1 MNKENKWQVT
11 GRVASNL
18 IVVFAGVAFYM
29 ALSNF
34 DALRAQPRAW
44 LGILSPF
51 VWGLVI
57 AYLLDAPVRFFES
70 KLGGRRKL
78 SILISYVLA
87 FLVVGFLLRM
97 VLPQIG
103 DSLFLLAGRIPSYLD
118 NLSVLM
124 QNSRL
129 DELGLDK
136 VLGSYQELLE
146 KATGMVSSFLPKIV
160 GYGVAIGNGFISA
173 VTALISSVYMLMG
186 KDRLLRKAVPALL
199 PLPRAR
205 SVLEV
210 CSRANRVFG
219 GFIIGKIID
228 SSIIGVLCFVCMTLL
243 RLPFAVLISV
253 IVGVTNI
260 IPFFGPFIGAVPIIL
275 ILLTVDPIAALK
287 FAVFVLLQQFDGNI
301 LGPKIL
307 GDSTGLSALWVLV
320 AIIVS
325 GGRSAS
331 RAWWW
336 ACRCSRCCTRW
347 PAAFSPA
354 ACGKKAS
361 TKRAIPCL
369 RPTLPEPFFPVF
381 LSNPVDFWRS
391 LWYSNEVK
399 YLRPH
404 P

>member
-1 MNKENKWQVT
+1 
-11 GRVASNL
+11 
-18 IVVFAGVAFYM
+18 M

-34 DALRAQPRAW
+34 DALRAQLRAW

-103 DSLFLLAGRIPSYLD
+103 
-118 NLSVLM
+118 
-124 QNSRL
+124 
-129 DELGLDK
+129 
-136 VLGSYQELLE
+136 
-146 KATGMVSSFLPKIV
+146 
-160 GYGVAIGNGFISA
+160 NGFISA
-173 VTALISSVYMLMG
+173 VTALIFSVYMLMG
-186 KDRLLRKAVPALL
+186 KDRLLRQLRKAVLALL

-260 IPFFGPFIGAVPIIL
+260 IPFFGP
-275 ILLTVDPIAALK
+275 
-287 FAVFVLLQQFDGNI
+287 
-301 LGPKIL
+301 
-307 GDSTGLSALWVLV
+307 SSA
-320 AIIVS
+320 
-325 GGRSAS
+325 
-331 RAWWW
+331 
-336 ACRCSRCCTRW
+336 RC
-347 PAAFSPA
+347 PAF
-354 ACGKKAS
+354 
-361 TKRAIPCL
+361 
-369 RPTLPEPFFPVF
+369 
-381 LSNPVDFWRS
+381 
-391 LWYSNEVK
+391 
-399 YLRPH
+399 
-404 P
+404 

>member
-103 DSLFLLAGRIPSYLD
+103 
-118 NLSVLM
+118 
-124 QNSRL
+124 
-129 DELGLDK
+129 
-136 VLGSYQELLE
+136 
-146 KATGMVSSFLPKIV
+146 
-160 GYGVAIGNGFISA
+160 NGFISA

-186 KDRLLRKAVPALL
+186 KDRLLRKAVLALL

-260 IPFFGPFIGAVPIIL
+260 IPFFGPFIGAVPSIL
-275 ILLTVDPIAALK
+275 ILLIVDPIAALK
-287 FAVFVLLQQFDGNI
+287 FAVFAVLYALASSFFARRLWEKGIDEEGNP
-301 LGPKIL
+301 LPPA
-307 GDSTGLSALWVLV
+307 D
-320 AIIVS
+320 
-325 GGRSAS
+325 
-331 RAWWW
+331 
-336 ACRCSRCCTRW
+336 AC
-347 PAAFSPA
+347 
-354 ACGKKAS
+354 
-361 TKRAIPCL
+361 
-369 RPTLPEPFFPVF
+369 
-381 LSNPVDFWRS
+381 
-391 LWYSNEVK
+391 
-399 YLRPH
+399 
-404 P
+404 

>member
-1 MNKENKWQVT
+1 MAFSRCFLYNKEKRNRKETAVNKENKWQVT

-34 DALRAQPRAW
+34 DALRAQLRAW

-118 NLSVLM
+118 NLSALM

-186 KDRLLRKAVPALL
+186 KDRLLRQLRKAVLALL

-210 CSRANRVFG
+210 CSHANRVFG

-260 IPFFGPFIGAVPIIL
+260 IPFFGPFIGAVPSIL
-275 ILLTVDPIAALK
+275 ILLIVDPIAALK
-287 FAVFVLLQQFDGNI
+287 FAVFVLLLQQFDGNI

-325 GGRSAS
+325 GGLFGFA
-331 RAWWW
+331 
-336 ACRCSRCCTRW
+336 
-347 PAAFSPA
+347 
-354 ACGKKAS
+354 GMVVGV
-361 TKRAIPCL
+361 
-369 RPTLPEPFFPVF
+369 PVF
-381 LSNPVDFWRS
+381 AVLYALASSFFARRLREKGIDEEGNPLPPADAS
-391 LWYSNEVK
+391 
-399 YLRPH
+399 
-404 P
+404 

>member
-34 DALRAQPRAW
+34 DALRAQLRAW

-186 KDRLLRKAVPALL
+186 KDRLLRQLRKAVLALL

-210 CSRANRVFG
+210 CSHANRVFG
-219 GFIIGKIID
+219 GFIIGKIVD

-260 IPFFGPFIGAVPIIL
+260 IPFFGPFIGAVPSIL
-275 ILLTVDPIAALK
+275 ILLIVDPIAALK
-287 FAVFVLLQQFDGNI
+287 FAVFVLLLQQFDGNI

-325 GGRSAS
+325 GGLFGFA
-331 RAWWW
+331 
-336 ACRCSRCCTRW
+336 
-347 PAAFSPA
+347 
-354 ACGKKAS
+354 GMVVGV
-361 TKRAIPCL
+361 
-369 RPTLPEPFFPVF
+369 PVF
-381 LSNPVDFWRS
+381 AVLYALASSFFARRLREKGIDEEGNPLPPADAS
-391 LWYSNEVK
+391 
-399 YLRPH
+399 
-404 P
+404 

>member
-34 DALRAQPRAW
+34 DALRAQLRAW

-186 KDRLLRKAVPALL
+186 KDRLLRQLRKAVLALL

-210 CSRANRVFG
+210 CSHANRVFG

-260 IPFFGPFIGAVPIIL
+260 IPFFGPFIGAVPSIL
-275 ILLTVDPIAALK
+275 ILLIVDPIAALK
-287 FAVFVLLQQFDGNI
+287 FAVFVLLLQQFDGNI

-325 GGRSAS
+325 GGLFGFA
-331 RAWWW
+331 
-336 ACRCSRCCTRW
+336 
-347 PAAFSPA
+347 
-354 ACGKKAS
+354 GMVVGV
-361 TKRAIPCL
+361 
-369 RPTLPEPFFPVF
+369 PVF
-381 LSNPVDFWRS
+381 AVLYALVSSFFARRLREKGIDEEGNPLPPADAS
-391 LWYSNEVK
+391 
-399 YLRPH
+399 
-404 P
+404 

>member
-34 DALRAQPRAW
+34 DALRAQLRAW

-186 KDRLLRKAVPALL
+186 KDRLLRQLRKAVLALL

-210 CSRANRVFG
+210 CSHANRVFG

-260 IPFFGPFIGAVPIIL
+260 IPFFGPFIGAVPSIL
-275 ILLTVDPIAALK
+275 ILLIVDPIAALK
-287 FAVFVLLQQFDGNI
+287 FAVFVLLLQQFDGNI

-325 GGRSAS
+325 GGLFGFA
-331 RAWWW
+331 
-336 ACRCSRCCTRW
+336 
-347 PAAFSPA
+347 
-354 ACGKKAS
+354 GMVVGV
-361 TKRAIPCL
+361 
-369 RPTLPEPFFPVF
+369 PVF
-381 LSNPVDFWRS
+381 AVLYALASSFFARRLREKGIDEEGNPLPPADAS
-391 LWYSNEVK
+391 
-399 YLRPH
+399 
-404 P
+404 

>member
-1 MNKENKWQVT
+1 MSKENKWQVT

-34 DALRAQPRAW
+34 DALRAQLRAW

-186 KDRLLRKAVPALL
+186 KDRLLRQLRKAVPALL

-260 IPFFGPFIGAVPIIL
+260 IPFFGPFIGAVPSIL
-275 ILLTVDPIAALK
+275 ILLIVDPIAALK
-287 FAVFVLLQQFDGNI
+287 FAVFVLLLQQFDGNI

-325 GGRSAS
+325 GGLFGFA
-331 RAWWW
+331 
-336 ACRCSRCCTRW
+336 
-347 PAAFSPA
+347 
-354 ACGKKAS
+354 GMVVGV
-361 TKRAIPCL
+361 
-369 RPTLPEPFFPVF
+369 PVF
-381 LSNPVDFWRS
+381 AVLYALASSFFARRLREKGIDEEGNPLPPADAS
-391 LWYSNEVK
+391 
-399 YLRPH
+399 
-404 P
+404 

>member
-34 DALRAQPRAW
+34 DALRAQLRAW

-118 NLSVLM
+118 NLSALM

-186 KDRLLRKAVPALL
+186 KDRLLRQLRKAVLALL

-210 CSRANRVFG
+210 CSHANRVFG

-243 RLPFAVLISV
+243 RLTFAVLISV

-260 IPFFGPFIGAVPIIL
+260 IPFFGPFIGAVPSIL
-275 ILLTVDPIAALK
+275 ILLIVDPIAALK
-287 FAVFVLLQQFDGNI
+287 FAVFVLLLQQFDGNI

-325 GGRSAS
+325 GGLFGFA
-331 RAWWW
+331 
-336 ACRCSRCCTRW
+336 
-347 PAAFSPA
+347 
-354 ACGKKAS
+354 GMVVGV
-361 TKRAIPCL
+361 
-369 RPTLPEPFFPVF
+369 PVF
-381 LSNPVDFWRS
+381 AVLYALASSFFARRLREKGIDEEGNPLPPADAS
-391 LWYSNEVK
+391 
-399 YLRPH
+399 
-404 P
+404 

>member
-34 DALRAQPRAW
+34 DALRAQLRAW

-173 VTALISSVYMLMG
+173 ITALISSVYMLMG
-186 KDRLLRKAVPALL
+186 KDRLLRQLRKAVLALL

-210 CSRANRVFG
+210 CSHANRVFG

-260 IPFFGPFIGAVPIIL
+260 IPFFGPFIGAVPSIL
-275 ILLTVDPIAALK
+275 ILLIVDPIAALK
-287 FAVFVLLQQFDGNI
+287 FAVFVLLLQQFDGNI

-325 GGRSAS
+325 GGLFGFA
-331 RAWWW
+331 
-336 ACRCSRCCTRW
+336 
-347 PAAFSPA
+347 
-354 ACGKKAS
+354 GMVVGV
-361 TKRAIPCL
+361 
-369 RPTLPEPFFPVF
+369 PVF
-381 LSNPVDFWRS
+381 AVLYALVSSFFARRLREKGIDEEGNPLPPADAS
-391 LWYSNEVK
+391 
-399 YLRPH
+399 
-404 P
+404 

>member
-1 MNKENKWQVT
+1 MAFSRCFLYNKEKRNRKETAVNKENKWQVT

-18 IVVFAGVAFYM
+18 IVVFAGVAFYR

-34 DALRAQPRAW
+34 DALRAQLRAW

-186 KDRLLRKAVPALL
+186 KDRLLRQLRKAVLALL

-210 CSRANRVFG
+210 CSHANRVFG

-260 IPFFGPFIGAVPIIL
+260 IPFFGPFIGAVPSIL
-275 ILLTVDPIAALK
+275 ILLIVDPIAALK
-287 FAVFVLLQQFDGNI
+287 FAVFVLLLQQFDGNI

-325 GGRSAS
+325 GGLFGFA
-331 RAWWW
+331 
-336 ACRCSRCCTRW
+336 
-347 PAAFSPA
+347 
-354 ACGKKAS
+354 GMVVGV
-361 TKRAIPCL
+361 
-369 RPTLPEPFFPVF
+369 PVF
-381 LSNPVDFWRS
+381 AVLYALASSFFARRLREKGIDEEGNPLPPADAS
-391 LWYSNEVK
+391 
-399 YLRPH
+399 
-404 P
+404 

>member
-1 MNKENKWQVT
+1 MSKENKWQVT

-34 DALRAQPRAW
+34 DALRAQLRAW

-103 DSLFLLAGRIPSYLD
+103 
-118 NLSVLM
+118 
-124 QNSRL
+124 
-129 DELGLDK
+129 
-136 VLGSYQELLE
+136 
-146 KATGMVSSFLPKIV
+146 
-160 GYGVAIGNGFISA
+160 NGFISA

-186 KDRLLRKAVPALL
+186 KDRLLRQLRKAVLALL

-260 IPFFGPFIGAVPIIL
+260 IPFFGPFIGAVPSIL
-275 ILLTVDPIAALK
+275 ILLIVDPIAALK
-287 FAVFVLLQQFDGNI
+287 FAVLVLLQQFDGNI

-325 GGRSAS
+325 GGLFGFAGMVVGVPVFAVLYALAS
-331 RAWWW
+331 SFFARRLWE
-336 ACRCSRCCTRW
+336 
-347 PAAFSPA
+347 
-354 ACGKKAS
+354 KAS

-369 RPTLPEPFFPVF
+369 RPTLPEPFFSGF
-381 LSNPVDFWRS
+381 F
-391 LWYSNEVK
+391 VK
-399 YLRPH
+399 PR
-404 P
+404 

>member
-34 DALRAQPRAW
+34 DVLRAQLRAW

-118 NLSVLM
+118 NLSALM

-186 KDRLLRKAVPALL
+186 KDRLLRQLRKAVLALL

-210 CSRANRVFG
+210 CSHANRVFG

-260 IPFFGPFIGAVPIIL
+260 IPFFGPFIGAVPSIL
-275 ILLTVDPIAALK
+275 ILLIVDPIAALK
-287 FAVFVLLQQFDGNI
+287 FAVFVLLLQQFDGNI

-325 GGRSAS
+325 GGLFGFA
-331 RAWWW
+331 
-336 ACRCSRCCTRW
+336 
-347 PAAFSPA
+347 
-354 ACGKKAS
+354 GMVVGV
-361 TKRAIPCL
+361 
-369 RPTLPEPFFPVF
+369 PVF
-381 LSNPVDFWRS
+381 AVLYALASSFFARRLREKGIDEEGNPLPPADAS
-391 LWYSNEVK
+391 
-399 YLRPH
+399 
-404 P
+404 

>member
-1 MNKENKWQVT
+1 M
-11 GRVASNL
+11 
-18 IVVFAGVAFYM
+18 
-29 ALSNF
+29 
-34 DALRAQPRAW
+34 
-44 LGILSPF
+44 
-51 VWGLVI
+51 WGLVI

-186 KDRLLRKAVPALL
+186 KDRLLRQLRKAVLALL

-210 CSRANRVFG
+210 CSHANRVFG

-260 IPFFGPFIGAVPIIL
+260 IPFFGPFIGAVPSIL
-275 ILLTVDPIAALK
+275 ILLIVDPIAALK
-287 FAVFVLLQQFDGNI
+287 FAVFVLLLQQFDGNI

-325 GGRSAS
+325 GGLFGFA
-331 RAWWW
+331 
-336 ACRCSRCCTRW
+336 
-347 PAAFSPA
+347 
-354 ACGKKAS
+354 GMVVGV
-361 TKRAIPCL
+361 
-369 RPTLPEPFFPVF
+369 PVF
-381 LSNPVDFWRS
+381 AVLYALASSFFARRLWEKGIDEEGNPLPPADAS
-391 LWYSNEVK
+391 
-399 YLRPH
+399 
-404 P
+404 

>member
-1 MNKENKWQVT
+1 MSKENKWQVT

-34 DALRAQPRAW
+34 DALRAQLRAW

-103 DSLFLLAGRIPSYLD
+103 
-118 NLSVLM
+118 
-124 QNSRL
+124 
-129 DELGLDK
+129 
-136 VLGSYQELLE
+136 
-146 KATGMVSSFLPKIV
+146 
-160 GYGVAIGNGFISA
+160 NGFISA

-186 KDRLLRKAVPALL
+186 KDRLLRQLRKAVPALL

-260 IPFFGPFIGAVPIIL
+260 IPFFGPFIGAVPSIL
-275 ILLTVDPIAALK
+275 ILLIVDPIAALK
-287 FAVFVLLQQFDGNI
+287 FAVFVLLQQFDGKI

-320 AIIVS
+320 AIIIS
-325 GGRSAS
+325 GGLFGFA
-331 RAWWW
+331 
-336 ACRCSRCCTRW
+336 
-347 PAAFSPA
+347 
-354 ACGKKAS
+354 GMVVGV
-361 TKRAIPCL
+361 
-369 RPTLPEPFFPVF
+369 PVF
-381 LSNPVDFWRS
+381 AVLYVLASSFFARR
-391 LWYSNEVK
+391 LWEKGIDEEGDPLPPADAS
-399 YLRPH
+399 
-404 P
+404 

>member
-34 DALRAQPRAW
+34 DALRAQLRAW

-118 NLSVLM
+118 NLSALM

-186 KDRLLRKAVPALL
+186 KDRLLRQLRKAVLALL

-210 CSRANRVFG
+210 CSHANRVFG

-260 IPFFGPFIGAVPIIL
+260 IPFFGPFIGAVPSIL
-275 ILLTVDPIAALK
+275 ILLIVDPIAALK
-287 FAVFVLLQQFDGNI
+287 FAVFVLLLQQFDGNI

-325 GGRSAS
+325 GGLFGFA
-331 RAWWW
+331 
-336 ACRCSRCCTRW
+336 
-347 PAAFSPA
+347 
-354 ACGKKAS
+354 GMVVGV
-361 TKRAIPCL
+361 
-369 RPTLPEPFFPVF
+369 PVF
-381 LSNPVDFWRS
+381 AVLYALASSFFARRLREKGIDEEGNPLPPADAS
-391 LWYSNEVK
+391 
-399 YLRPH
+399 
-404 P
+404 

>member
-1 MNKENKWQVT
+1 MAFSRCFLYNKEKRNRKETAVNKENKWQVT

-34 DALRAQPRAW
+34 DALRAQLRAW

-173 VTALISSVYMLMG
+173 ITALISSVYMLMG
-186 KDRLLRKAVPALL
+186 KDRLLRQLRKAVLALL

-210 CSRANRVFG
+210 CSHANRVFG

-260 IPFFGPFIGAVPIIL
+260 IPFFGPFIGAVPSIL
-275 ILLTVDPIAALK
+275 ILLIVDPIAALK
-287 FAVFVLLQQFDGNI
+287 FAVFVLLLQQFDGNI

-325 GGRSAS
+325 GGLFGFA
-331 RAWWW
+331 
-336 ACRCSRCCTRW
+336 
-347 PAAFSPA
+347 
-354 ACGKKAS
+354 GMVVGV
-361 TKRAIPCL
+361 
-369 RPTLPEPFFPVF
+369 PVF
-381 LSNPVDFWRS
+381 AVLYALVSSFFARRLREKGIDEEGNPLPPADAS
-391 LWYSNEVK
+391 
-399 YLRPH
+399 
-404 P
+404 

>member
-34 DALRAQPRAW
+34 DALRAQLRAW

-186 KDRLLRKAVPALL
+186 KDRLLRQLRKAVLALL

-210 CSRANRVFG
+210 CSHANRVFG

-243 RLPFAVLISV
+243 HLPFAVLISV

-260 IPFFGPFIGAVPIIL
+260 IPFFGPFIGAVPSIL
-275 ILLTVDPIAALK
+275 ILLIVDPIAALK
-287 FAVFVLLQQFDGNI
+287 FAVFVLLLQQFDGNI

-325 GGRSAS
+325 GGLFGFA
-331 RAWWW
+331 
-336 ACRCSRCCTRW
+336 
-347 PAAFSPA
+347 
-354 ACGKKAS
+354 GMVVGV
-361 TKRAIPCL
+361 
-369 RPTLPEPFFPVF
+369 PVF
-381 LSNPVDFWRS
+381 AVLYALASSFFARRLREKGIDEEGNPLPPADAS
-391 LWYSNEVK
+391 
-399 YLRPH
+399 
-404 P
+404 

>member
-1 MNKENKWQVT
+1 MSKENKWQVT

-34 DALRAQPRAW
+34 DALRAQLRAW

-103 DSLFLLAGRIPSYLD
+103 
-118 NLSVLM
+118 
-124 QNSRL
+124 
-129 DELGLDK
+129 
-136 VLGSYQELLE
+136 
-146 KATGMVSSFLPKIV
+146 
-160 GYGVAIGNGFISA
+160 NGFISA

-186 KDRLLRKAVPALL
+186 KDRLLRQLRKAVLALL

-210 CSRANRVFG
+210 CSHANRVFG

-260 IPFFGPFIGAVPIIL
+260 IPFFGPFIGAVPSIL
-275 ILLTVDPIAALK
+275 ILLIVDPIAALK
-287 FAVFVLLQQFDGNI
+287 FAVFVLLLQQFDGNI

-325 GGRSAS
+325 GGLFGFA
-331 RAWWW
+331 
-336 ACRCSRCCTRW
+336 
-347 PAAFSPA
+347 
-354 ACGKKAS
+354 GMVVGV
-361 TKRAIPCL
+361 
-369 RPTLPEPFFPVF
+369 PVF
-381 LSNPVDFWRS
+381 AVLYALASSFFARRLREKGIDEEGNPLPPADAS
-391 LWYSNEVK
+391 
-399 YLRPH
+399 
-404 P
+404 

>member
-1 MNKENKWQVT
+1 MVFFHSFLYNKEKRNRKKTAVNKENKWQVT
-11 GRVASNL
+11 GRVVSNL

-34 DALRAQPRAW
+34 DALRAQLRAW

-103 DSLFLLAGRIPSYLD
+103 
-118 NLSVLM
+118 
-124 QNSRL
+124 
-129 DELGLDK
+129 
-136 VLGSYQELLE
+136 
-146 KATGMVSSFLPKIV
+146 
-160 GYGVAIGNGFISA
+160 NGFISA

-186 KDRLLRKAVPALL
+186 KDRLLRKAVLALL

-260 IPFFGPFIGAVPIIL
+260 IPFFGPFIGAVPSIL
-275 ILLTVDPIAALK
+275 ILLIVDPIAALK
-287 FAVFVLLQQFDGNI
+287 FAVFVLLLQQFDGNI
-301 LGPKIL
+301 LGPEIL

-325 GGRSAS
+325 GGLFGFA
-331 RAWWW
+331 
-336 ACRCSRCCTRW
+336 
-347 PAAFSPA
+347 
-354 ACGKKAS
+354 GMVVGV
-361 TKRAIPCL
+361 
-369 RPTLPEPFFPVF
+369 PVF
-381 LSNPVDFWRS
+381 AVLYALASSFFARRLWEKGIDEEGNPLPPADAS
-391 LWYSNEVK
+391 
-399 YLRPH
+399 
-404 P
+404 

>member
-34 DALRAQPRAW
+34 DALRAQLRAW

-103 DSLFLLAGRIPSYLD
+103 
-118 NLSVLM
+118 
-124 QNSRL
+124 
-129 DELGLDK
+129 
-136 VLGSYQELLE
+136 
-146 KATGMVSSFLPKIV
+146 
-160 GYGVAIGNGFISA
+160 NGFISA

-186 KDRLLRKAVPALL
+186 KDRLLRQLRKAVLALL

-260 IPFFGPFIGAVPIIL
+260 IPFFGPFIGAVPSIL
-275 ILLTVDPIAALK
+275 ILLIVDPIAALK
-287 FAVFVLLQQFDGNI
+287 FAVFAVLYALASSFFARRLWEKGIDEEGNP
-301 LGPKIL
+301 LPPA
-307 GDSTGLSALWVLV
+307 D
-320 AIIVS
+320 
-325 GGRSAS
+325 
-331 RAWWW
+331 
-336 ACRCSRCCTRW
+336 AC
-347 PAAFSPA
+347 
-354 ACGKKAS
+354 
-361 TKRAIPCL
+361 
-369 RPTLPEPFFPVF
+369 
-381 LSNPVDFWRS
+381 
-391 LWYSNEVK
+391 
-399 YLRPH
+399 
-404 P
+404 

>member
-34 DALRAQPRAW
+34 DALRAQLRAW

-186 KDRLLRKAVPALL
+186 KDRLLRQLRKAVLALL

-210 CSRANRVFG
+210 CSHANRVFG

-260 IPFFGPFIGAVPIIL
+260 IPFFGPFIGAVPSIL
-275 ILLTVDPIAALK
+275 ILLIVDPIAALK
-287 FAVFVLLQQFDGNI
+287 FAVFVLLLQQFDGNI

-325 GGRSAS
+325 GGLFGFA
-331 RAWWW
+331 
-336 ACRCSRCCTRW
+336 
-347 PAAFSPA
+347 
-354 ACGKKAS
+354 GMVVGV
-361 TKRAIPCL
+361 
-369 RPTLPEPFFPVF
+369 PVF
-381 LSNPVDFWRS
+381 AVLYALVSGFFARRLREKGIDEEGNPLPPADAS
-391 LWYSNEVK
+391 
-399 YLRPH
+399 
-404 P
+404 

>member
-34 DALRAQPRAW
+34 DALRAQLRAW

-186 KDRLLRKAVPALL
+186 KDRLLRQLRKAVLALL

-260 IPFFGPFIGAVPIIL
+260 IPFFGPFIGAVPSIL
-275 ILLTVDPIAALK
+275 ILLIVDPIAALK
-287 FAVFVLLQQFDGNI
+287 FAVFVLLLQQFDGNI

-325 GGRSAS
+325 GGLFGFA
-331 RAWWW
+331 
-336 ACRCSRCCTRW
+336 
-347 PAAFSPA
+347 
-354 ACGKKAS
+354 GMVVGV
-361 TKRAIPCL
+361 
-369 RPTLPEPFFPVF
+369 PVF
-381 LSNPVDFWRS
+381 AVLYALASSFFARRLREKGIDEEGNPLPPADAS
-391 LWYSNEVK
+391 
-399 YLRPH
+399 
-404 P
+404 